1 MLPCFAKPIPRNPKS
16 DSKRP
21 SGSLSPISKLKENMW
36 FKKLKKKQWMNSEWH
51 INEKVDMDNNNLI
64 KLV

>member
-1 MLPCFAKPIPRNPKS
+1 MLCEA
-16 DSKRP
+16 DSTE
-21 SGSLSPISKLKENMW
+21 SKIRFEETFWIFIANFEIEREHVIQKT
-36 FKKLKKKQWMNSEWH
+36 KKKQWMNSEWH